1 MKIGH
6 IATRIWGSVHLDMA
20 RALQRLGHR
29 VVVYTEDAR
38 APSARTFTRLAEDG
52 VEIWAIHDIRRNP
65 WTWLPDRIFKAL
77 LGRRFFTTWLALHRY
92 LRASRCDIYMVE
104 GDWIGIFVALSRS
117 VLRFRWIVCVHDH
130 EYLGVLLGYPGE
142 PSNRIREA
150 VKRWV
155 LRRADGVRA
164 NSFVTRDVL
173 VRGGID
179 AARIAVLPLQ
189 YAARMPV
196 AGDLDAYRSDSRAQV
211 LALHGIAPGGDLV
224 VAACRLTPIKG
235 LELALRAFALVLQER
250 PAARLLVCG
259 GDRMVAGI
267 GSYRTLLE
275 RLAAEIGIAH
285 AVTFTGNIA
294 PADVKRYYAAADLH
308 VVPSHIE
315 TFNYSAVE
323 AALAGTQSVM
333 TDMVGSG
340 CWLARAGAAVLVAG
354 RDAGHFA
361 AAMLVILEQPAGT
374 RDPRALARR
383 TAMELG
389 VDGIAAQLA
398 ALLAGLA
405 AMPARDA

>member
-6 IATRIWGSVHLDMA
+6 IATGIWGSVHLDMA
-20 RALQRLGHR
+20 KALRRLGHQ
-29 VVVYTEDAR
+29 VLVYTEDAR
-38 APSARTFTRLAEDG
+38 APSARAFTRLVEDG

-65 WTWLPDRIFKAL
+65 WTWLPDRLFKAL

-92 LRASRCDIYMVE
+92 LRASRCDIYVVE

-117 VLRFRWIVCVHDH
+117 VLGFRWIVCVHDH
-130 EYLGVLLGYPGE
+130 EYLGVLLDYPGE

-173 VRGGID
+173 LRGGID
-179 AARIAVLPLQ
+179 AARIAVLPLH
-189 YAARMPV
+189 YAGRMQV
-196 AGDLDAYRSDSRAQV
+196 ADELEAYRSASRAQI
-211 LALHGIAPGGDLV
+211 LARHGIQPGCDLV

-235 LELALRAFALVLQER
+235 LDLALRAFALVLRQR
-250 PAARLLVCG
+250 PGARLLVCG
-259 GDRMVAGI
+259 GDRMVPGI
-267 GSYRTLLE
+267 GSYRALLE
-275 RLAAEIGIAH
+275 RLAAEIDIAH
-285 AVTFTGNIA
+285 AVIFAGNVA
-294 PADVKRYYAAADLH
+294 PAEVKRYYAAADLH
-308 VVPSHIE
+308 VVASHIE

-323 AALAGTQSVM
+323 AALAGTQNIM
-333 TDMVGSG
+333 TDSVGSG
-340 CWLARAGAAVLVAG
+340 FWLARAGAAVLVAG

-361 AAMLVILEQPAGT
+361 SAMLGKLQQPAES
-374 RDPRALARR
+374 RDPRGLARR
-383 TAMELG
+383 TALEFS
-389 VDGIAAQLA
+389 VDRVAAELA